1 VGAAGSTGRGE
12 ANLYNLS
19 SYLIVE
25 SMRRG
30 MHPKDAGMEA
40 LKRIRSNTVEQRLRN
55 SKGEPNFNIR
65 FFVLNKK
72 GEWAGV
78 SMYAAGEPKY
88 ALCTERGAESP
99 ALEPLL
105 AGQPTD

>member
-1 VGAAGSTGRGE
+1 VGAAGSTGRGV

-30 MHPKDAGMEA
+30 LHPKDAGMEA

-55 SKGEPNFNIR
+55 AKGEPNFNIR

-78 SMYAAGEPKY
+78 SMYAAGETKY
-88 ALCTERGAESP
+88 ALCTERGAEAP
-99 ALEPLL
+99 PLEPLL
-105 AGQPTD
+105 PGQPTD